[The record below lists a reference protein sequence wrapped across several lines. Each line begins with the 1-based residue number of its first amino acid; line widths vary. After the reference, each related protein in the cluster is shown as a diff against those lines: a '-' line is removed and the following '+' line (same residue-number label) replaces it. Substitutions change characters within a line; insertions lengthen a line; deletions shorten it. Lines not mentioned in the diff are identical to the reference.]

1 MKGSTVRDIFSQKV
15 RTAFSF
21 VTYYFLVKLEFV
33 KVWFIVISQLLS
45 TPFVN
50 LEQCPIVFLNT
61 KYTWRLCSL
70 ATNTVV

>member
-61 KYTWRLCSL
+61 KYTLRE
-70 ATNTVV
+70 ARYKRETVP